1 MKPGEDAVQKKD
13 AFGNF
18 PLAVGA
24 CGSPRFFADGFAY
37 KNIFCSKILIKFI
50 SEQTWSQETWKMQE
64 RGQNAAESEKMIP
77 EGAAR
82 EAKVSQ
88 REAKGS
94 QREPKGSQ
102 REPKG
107 SQKEAKGSQREP
119 KGSQK

>member
-1 MKPGEDAVQKKD
+1 MCKKKD

-24 CGSPRFFADGFAY
+24 CGSPRFVADGFAY
-37 KNIFCSKILIKFI
+37 KNILCSKILIKLI

-64 RGQNAAESEKMIP
+64 RGQNVAESEKITL
-77 EGAAR
+77 EGAER
-82 EAKVSQ
+82 EPKVSQ
-88 REAKGS
+88 REPKGS

-107 SQKEAKGSQREP
+107 SQK
-119 KGSQK
+119 

>member
-1 MKPGEDAVQKKD
+1 MYLFILSLHWYRHESGEGVKHALCKKKD

-37 KNIFCSKILIKFI
+37 KNIFCSKILIKLI

-64 RGQNAAESEKMIP
+64 RGQNAAESEKMTP
-77 EGAAR
+77 EGAER
-82 EAKVSQ
+82 EPKV
-88 REAKGS
+88 S

-107 SQKEAKGSQREP
+107 SQK
-119 KGSQK
+119 